1 MGSSEERDRMDKFGL
16 LQEIITEL
24 RNVIEPAGIGKNP
37 DVCRLFFVQKS
48 ENAVNSYLDL
58 QKK

>member
-1 MGSSEERDRMDKFGL
+1 MGQVEKRDWMDRIGVYN
-16 LQEIITEL
+16 EIVTKL

-48 ENAVNSYLDL
+48 ENAVNSYLDF
-58 QKK
+58 QKN